1 MPHSHDL
8 ALVKRSISGDYQ
20 AFHSLVAENI
30 DYLREQS
37 LSLAQDQNLAHKI
50 LHATVT
56 EAFNNLAHYRNLCS
70 IAEWMQAI
78 MTRQLCLQLRF
89 ANQDV
94 RYLYTFDDNSKE
106 CDDWRATFTGKI
118 KKNPGRLR
126 HIAEALQ
133 QVDANARSLAILH
146 LIEGHSLDELAFLV
160 GTTTQTLQQR
170 LQFLNDIIR

>member
-1 MPHSHDL
+1 MPHSHDQ
-8 ALVKRSISGDYQ
+8 ALVKRTLSGDFQ
-20 AFHSLVAENI
+20 AFHSLVSSNI
-30 DYLREQS
+30 DYLRQQS

-89 ANQDV
+89 GKHDV
-94 RYLYTFDDNSKE
+94 RYLYTFDDENAQTP
-106 CDDWRATFTGKI
+106 DWRATFSGKI

-133 QVDANARSLAILH
+133 KVDGNARSLAILH
-146 LIEGHSLDELAFLV
+146 LVEGHSLDELAFLI
-160 GTTTQTLQQR
+160 GTDTRTLKER
-170 LQFLNDIIR
+170 LEFLNEIIR